1 MKLLNFFCSS
11 LKALK
16 IVAGCECPICVA
28 TSGSME
34 PALHR
39 GDLLFV
45 TNYNYEHEDIRVG
58 DIVVFKVSTICPHF
72 PYFITREM
80 LSWF

>member
-1 MKLLNFFCSS
+1 MES
-11 LKALK
+11 LGLK
-16 IVAGCECPICVA
+16 VVTGCKSPICVA

-45 TNYNYEHEDIRVG
+45 TNYDYENEDIQVG
-58 DIVVFKVSTICPHF
+58 DIVVFKVSTRYPNSHNIL
-72 PYFITREM
+72 I
-80 LSWF
+80 S